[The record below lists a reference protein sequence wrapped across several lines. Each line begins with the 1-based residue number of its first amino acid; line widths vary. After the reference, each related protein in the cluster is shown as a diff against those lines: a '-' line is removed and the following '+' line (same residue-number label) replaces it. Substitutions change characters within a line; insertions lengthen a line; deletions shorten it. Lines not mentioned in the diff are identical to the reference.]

1 MRVGKFMMKNKT
13 GERGR
18 TVTHEDVWYEK
29 DAITGADEKL
39 ERRVCQWDGFSPR
52 DAYQYEK

>member
-1 MRVGKFMMKNKT
+1 MMKNKT